1 MRQAL
6 GAVAWVLARPLSPV
20 RLYDQAKRTDMAIPG
35 RFKPEQD
42 AVEALIRRA
51 FHGVTREG
59 GISWSEADELSC
71 CADEATLA
79 AARAMDVDRRWEG
92 LVDDPSWRHN
102 TGGDQWLWL
111 DAIGFRYY
119 LAPALIR
126 CTREGGDESLVLAM
140 QIYGEEK
147 EQQVRLLTQSQ
158 KHAAA
163 RFVRLMTA
171 IETLDSYSNPWS
183 LAYRLHWR
191 RWDRGGFCT

>member
-1 MRQAL
+1 MTTH
-6 GAVAWVLARPLSPV
+6 S
-20 RLYDQAKRTDMAIPG
+20 

-51 FHGVTREG
+51 FRGVTREG

-79 AARAMDVDRRWEG
+79 AARAMDIDRQWED
-92 LVDDPSWRHN
+92 LVEDASWRHN
-102 TGGDQWLWL
+102 TGGDEWIWL

-119 LAPALIR
+119 LAPAMIR
-126 CTREGGDESLVLAM
+126 CAREGADESLVLAI
-140 QIYGEEK
+140 QIYGDHK
-147 EQQVRLLTQSQ
+147 EDQVRLLTRNQ

-171 IETLDSYSNPWS
+171 IETLDPYSNSWS
-183 LAYRLHWR
+183 LAYRLYWR
-191 RWDRGGFCT
+191 QWDCGGLST